1 MGLVLTI
8 AFHVAL
14 GLFFSRFLTGYLAI
28 MLMARYCCCGPN
40 FTRRHASQ
48 NRSQIVWHK
57 ASGRDTTPAATRGK
71 APAVTADQQANT
83 KVNPE
88 PNSCCLDL
96 PAGANLG

>member
-57 ASGRDTTPAATRGK
+57 ASGRDTTQAAARGR
-71 APAVTADQQANT
+71 PQW
-83 KVNPE
+83 
-88 PNSCCLDL
+88 
-96 PAGANLG
+96 